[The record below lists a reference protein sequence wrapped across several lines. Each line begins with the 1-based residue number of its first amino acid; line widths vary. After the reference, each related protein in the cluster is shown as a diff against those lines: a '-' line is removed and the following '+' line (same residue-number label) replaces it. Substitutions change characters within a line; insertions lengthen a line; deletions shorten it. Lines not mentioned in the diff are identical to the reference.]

1 MLAVGSLIP
10 ANAVLPLLV
19 FAAETSVVTLAT
31 LRVIFIAR
39 GKKAPAALLGFFEVS
54 IWLFA
59 IGQVMQNLSSLGCCA
74 AFAAGF
80 SLGNYLGVLIE
91 GKLALGN
98 LVVQVT
104 TTREV
109 TLLIEALRSAGYGVT
124 KLDGQGATGPVQ
136 VVFTVIERK
145 HVANVAAIIEHFDP
159 KAFYSINDLQA
170 ASEGVFPAAKR
181 PLGRIFPVFF
191 PKRYGVVLAGG
202 GGEVVGSA
210 GGEGT
215 GEGSGRKPALPVD
228 TGRAA
233 A

>member
-1 MLAVGSLIP
+1 MLAVGSLLP
-10 ANAVLPLLV
+10 AHGVLPLLV

-39 GKKAPAALLGFFEVS
+39 GKKVPAALLGFFEVS

-59 IGQVMQNLSSLGCCA
+59 IGQVMQNLNSLGCCA

-109 TLLIEALRSAGYGVT
+109 TPLIEALRSAGYGVT

-145 HVANVAAIIEHFDP
+145 HVANVAALIEHFDS
-159 KAFYSINDLQA
+159 KAFYSVNDLQA
-170 ASEGVFPAAKR
+170 ASEGVFPATKHSA
-181 PLGRIFPVFF
+181 GRIIPVLF
-191 PKRYGVVLAGG
+191 PKRYRVVVAGG
-202 GGEVVGSA
+202 GGEGVGPA
-210 GGEGT
+210 GGDGT
-215 GEGSGRKPALPVD
+215 GDGPGRKPALAVD
-228 TGRAA
+228 TGRGAA
-233 A
+233 